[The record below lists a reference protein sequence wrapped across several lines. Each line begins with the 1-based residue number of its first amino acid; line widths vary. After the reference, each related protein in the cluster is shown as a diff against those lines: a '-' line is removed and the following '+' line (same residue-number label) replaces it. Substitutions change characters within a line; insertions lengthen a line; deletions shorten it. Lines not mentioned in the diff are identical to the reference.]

1 MESSLQVP
9 RPRAGPYL
17 FLAVMQPGPRTIIFP
32 ESIKHTRHE
41 TPDTAGGG
49 DAISVCGDVGSLTV
63 RTVLRTELSQRVAV
77 RPGLPDHQF
86 SLECLETGADS

>member
-32 ESIKHTRHE
+32 ESIKHTRH
-41 TPDTAGGG
+41 DWWLVVGAVRG
-49 DAISVCGDVGSLTV
+49 DARSLTA

-86 SLECLETGADS
+86 SLECLETGADR